1 MAAMEQPET
10 RYVAV
15 GDSDVAY
22 QVVGDGEIDLL
33 YCYGLGSHLEMFWE
47 VPETADYLER
57 LASFTRLIFFDRRG
71 TGASDGVARNAIPTW
86 EEWTEDVTAVLDA
99 VGSERAAI
107 LASLDAGP
115 IAMMFAAMHPERV
128 SSLILLNASARPSF
142 SEDYPIG
149 MSPEGVE
156 AFVSLVRE
164 TWGSLEMICLTNPSL
179 SGDSVLVREL
189 ARVVRCSA
197 TPRTAAA
204 QFDVTLRGD
213 ARPSLPLVQA
223 PTLVLHSRDNL
234 LVPVAHGHFL
244 AENIEGARFVELPG
258 GDIGLTPA
266 MLPVIGE
273 VAEFI
278 TGERPFVEVDR
289 ILTTILF
296 TDIVG
301 STECA
306 ADLGDERWRR
316 ALDEHDRAVRDQL
329 RRFHGREV
337 NTTGDGFVAAFDGP
351 ARAIRCGR
359 AIIDATARAG
369 LRLRIGLHTGECE
382 VRGEDLGGLSVHIAA
397 RVGALAGPGEI
408 LVSGTVKD
416 LVIGSDIDFVD
427 RGERELRGVPGTW
440 RLFAAVV

>member
-1 MAAMEQPET
+1 MEQPET

-15 GDSDVAY
+15 GDADVAY
-22 QVVGDGEIDLL
+22 QVVGNGKVDLL

-57 LASFTRLIFFDRRG
+57 LASFSRLIFFDRRG

-86 EEWTEDVTAVLDA
+86 EEWSEDVTAVLDA
-99 VGSERAAI
+99 AGSERAAV

-128 SSLILLNASARPSF
+128 SSLVLLNASARPSF

-149 MSPEGVE
+149 LSPENVE
-156 AFVSLVRE
+156 TFVSMVRE
-164 TWGSLEMICLTNPSL
+164 TWGSLEMSRLANPSL
-179 SGDSVLVREL
+179 PGDSDLVRGL
-189 ARVVRCSA
+189 ARIVRCSA

-213 ARPSLPLVQA
+213 ARQSLPLIQA
-223 PTLVLHSRDNL
+223 PTLVLHARDNQ
-234 LVPVAHGHFL
+234 LVPIAHGHFL
-244 AENIEGARFVELPG
+244 ADNIKGARFVELPG

-266 MLPVIGE
+266 MHAVIGE

-278 TGERPFVEVDR
+278 TGERPLVEVDR

-296 TDIVG
+296 SDIVG
-301 STECA
+301 STERA
-306 ADLGDERWRR
+306 AELGDQRWRK

-329 RRFHGREV
+329 RRFRGREV

-351 ARAIRCGR
+351 ARAIRCGQ

-369 LRLRIGLHTGECE
+369 LELRIGLHTGECE
-382 VRGEDLGGLSVHIAA
+382 VRGDDLGGLSVHIAA

-416 LVIGSDIDFVD
+416 LVIGSDIDFVA
-427 RGERELRGVPGTW
+427 RGDRELKGVPGKW
-440 RLFAAVV
+440 RLFAVVV